1 MLGDYNLDSSINYND
16 LWDLVENWEDKNTN
30 YELGPVIGAVPHFVS
45 YPDSKFDIED
55 GMAFIQ
61 MWSWYQET
69 YGEIVEDTVQLG
81 RKLEINKHEDLYT
94 IFLGDSVVAG
104 KIQIIYDAKNEAP
117 ILFSN
122 KDNKSGQMYLEY
134 HLPEKGFSILEFA
147 KPGIF
152 ELIQ

>member
-1 MLGDYNLDSSINYND
+1 MILTSINYND

-30 YELGPVIGAVPHFVS
+30 YELGPVIGVAPHFVS

-104 KIQIIYDAKNEAP
+104 KIQKFTTRKMKHQFCLVTKIIKVDKCTWN
-117 ILFSN
+117 IISQK
-122 KDNKSGQMYLEY
+122 KDFQ
-134 HLPEKGFSILEFA
+134 F
-147 KPGIF
+147 
-152 ELIQ
+152 